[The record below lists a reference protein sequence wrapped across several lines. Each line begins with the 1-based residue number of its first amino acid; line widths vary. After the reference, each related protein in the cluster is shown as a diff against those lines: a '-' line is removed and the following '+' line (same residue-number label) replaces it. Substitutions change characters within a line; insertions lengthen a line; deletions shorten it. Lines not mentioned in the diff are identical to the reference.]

1 MEKVLTILV
10 PVYNTEKYIKRCL
23 DSVLLKETNADV
35 EVLAV
40 SDGSKDGAVDIIKEY
55 QKQYPDTLRLIEKEN
70 GGHGST
76 INVGIKNAVGKYFKV
91 LDSDDWV
98 NSIDFIEFVNR
109 LKKENADLVVT
120 NYSKEHVYSGVSE
133 YLKYDKLEENKKYI
147 FDDFSLDELHGDYFV
162 MATSTYKTS
171 ILKDANVNLMEKTF
185 YVDMQYNVI
194 PIIKVN
200 TFVYYNLDIYRYFIG
215 RADQSV
221 NTASFV
227 KNKNDH
233 EKVLKFLIE
242 FYEKEK
248 ANLSDIKHNYLKMII
263 NYMLFTHYTVFCKY
277 DTNRIDAY
285 VKIKAF
291 DKYLKEISPEL
302 YLESNKM
309 GFTRFQR
316 KTNFFFVK
324 RFRKLYSKLYTI
336 LKKFKGGK

>member
-1 MEKVLTILV
+1 MKKMLTILV

-23 DSVLLKETNADV
+23 DSILLKETNTDV

-76 INVGIKNAVGKYFKV
+76 INVGIKNATGKYFKV

-98 NSIDFIEFVNR
+98 NSIDFIQFVKK
-109 LKKENADLVVT
+109 LKKEDADLVVT

-171 ILKDANVNLMEKTF
+171 ILKDAGVNLMEKTF
-185 YVDMQYNVI
+185 YVDMQYNVM
-194 PIIKVN
+194 PITKVN

-227 KNKNDH
+227 RNKNDH
-233 EKVLKFLIE
+233 EKVLKFLVE

-248 ANLSDIKHNYLKMII
+248 GNLSDVKHKYLKMII
-263 NYMLFTHYTVFCKY
+263 NYMLFTHYTVFCQY
-277 DTNRIDAY
+277 DTNQADAY

-291 DKYLKEISPEL
+291 DKYLKEISSEL
-302 YLESNKM
+302 YLESDKM
-309 GFTRFQR
+309 GFTRSQR
-316 KTNFFFVK
+316 MTKFFFVK
-324 RFRKLYSKLYTI
+324 RYRTLYKKLYTV
-336 LKKFKGGK
+336 LKKINGGK